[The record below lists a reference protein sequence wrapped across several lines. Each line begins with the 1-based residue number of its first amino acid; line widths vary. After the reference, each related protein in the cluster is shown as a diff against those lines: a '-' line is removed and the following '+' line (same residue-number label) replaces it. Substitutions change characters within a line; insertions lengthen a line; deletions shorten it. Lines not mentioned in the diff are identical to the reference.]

1 MAQKEWIALSVG
13 GSLLNDG
20 KPNLHMA
27 KNLAQIF
34 KSTNRNL
41 AIVVGGGKE
50 AREVANKQRKLGKS
64 EFYADYEAIKITHK
78 NADTLR
84 KALGKDAGEKIFID
98 FIEATKASKTQKYVL
113 MGGTIPGITTDA
125 DSALLA
131 EAIGAKTLINFSKTA
146 IYDSDPSKNKNAKK
160 YSKLSYSQLISLAVS
175 SDKRKA
181 GTNFIF
187 DLLAC
192 NLIARSKIKT
202 HFIDGTNSSEVKN
215 AIENKPHNG
224 TIVG

>member
-1 MAQKEWIALSVG
+1 MEQKEWISLSVG

-20 KPNLHMA
+20 KPNLQMA
-27 KNLAQIF
+27 KNLAKIF
-34 KSTNRNL
+34 KASKKNL
-41 AIVVGGGKE
+41 AIVVGGGIQARVHAE
-50 AREVANKQRKLGKS
+50 AARKKYSS
-64 EFYADYEAIKITHK
+64 EFEADMAGIAITHK

-84 KALGKDAGEKIFID
+84 KALGVSAGKKICLTFQQAKI
-98 FIEATKASKTQKYVL
+98 ASKTQKYVV

-125 DSALLA
+125 DAALLA
-131 EAIGAKTLINFSKTA
+131 EALHSKTLINFSKTA
-146 IYDSDPSKNKNAKK
+146 IYDSNPVQNPNAKK
-160 YSKLSYSQLISLAVS
+160 SSTLSYEQLISLAVS

-202 HFIDGTNSSEVKN
+202 HFIDGRNESDVKN
-215 AIENKPHNG
+215 ALEGKTHNG
-224 TIVG
+224 TLVQ